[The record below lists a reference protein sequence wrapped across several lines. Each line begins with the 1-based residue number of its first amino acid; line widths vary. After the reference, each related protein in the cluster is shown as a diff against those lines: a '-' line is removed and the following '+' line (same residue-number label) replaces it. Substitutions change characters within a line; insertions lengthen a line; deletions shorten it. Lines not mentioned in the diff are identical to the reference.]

1 MKRSK
6 RPVLVEGEIT
16 CCYAES
22 EKSWICDPQGILR
35 ETFLTMGESTVYGE
49 DRLRPAPTMKSAC
62 CTAITSSVG
71 AEGSVNAADS
81 S

>member
-6 RPVLVEGEIT
+6 RPVLEEGEIT

-49 DRLRPAPTMKSAC
+49 DRLRPAPTM
-62 CTAITSSVG
+62 
-71 AEGSVNAADS
+71 
-81 S
+81 